1 MKIISLN
8 VGLPRRIFYG
18 DREVMTG
25 IFKSPADGPRMLYR
39 LNVEGDRQAD
49 LNVHGGT
56 NKALYAYPSEHYAYW
71 RQQLPEVDFTWGQF
85 GENVT
90 TEGLWEQDVW
100 IGDVYRMG
108 QAVVKVTQPRMPCY
122 KLGIR
127 FGRDD
132 MVKRF
137 LVSGRSGIYFS
148 VVEQGLLGGGDTIEK
163 ISTQS
168 DGISIR
174 DVNRAYAHSRDNL
187 ELVRRIVDARILPS
201 GLQQDFADELARI
214 DS

>member
-8 VGLPRRIFYG
+8 VGLPRRVPYG
-18 DREVMTG
+18 DGEVITG
-25 IFKSPADGPRMLYR
+25 IFKSPVDGPRMLYR

-56 NKALYAYPSEHYAYW
+56 NKALYAYPSEHYVYW
-71 RQQLPEVDFTWGQF
+71 RQQLPDVDFTWGHF

-90 TEGLWEQDVW
+90 TEGLWEQDAL
-100 IGDVYRMG
+100 IGDIYRMG

-137 LVSGRSGIYFS
+137 LASGRSGIYFS
-148 VVEQGLLGGGDTIEK
+148 VVEQGLLREGGTIEK
-163 ISTQS
+163 IGTPS

-174 DVNRAYAHSRDNL
+174 DVNRAYAHSRENL
-187 ELVRRIVDARILPS
+187 ELVRRIVGARVLPPS
-201 GLQQDFADELARI
+201 LQQDFADELARI

>member
-1 MKIISLN
+1 VKILSLN
-8 VGLPRRIFYG
+8 VGLPRRVLVH
-18 DREVMTG
+18 DREVVTA
-25 IFKSPADGPRMLYR
+25 IFKSPVDGPLLLYR
-39 LNVEGDRQAD
+39 LNFDGDRQAD
-49 LNVHGGT
+49 LEVHGGT
-56 NKALYAYPSEHYAYW
+56 NKAVYVYPSEHYGYW
-71 RQQLPEVDFTWGQF
+71 REQLPEVDFSWGHF

-90 TEGLWEQDVW
+90 TEGLREEGAL

-137 LVSGRSGIYFS
+137 LASGRSGIYFS
-148 VVEQGLLGGGDTIEK
+148 VVEQGLVSRGDGIEK
-163 ISTQS
+163 ISTQP

-174 DVNRAYAHSRDNL
+174 DVNRAYTNSRDNV
-187 ELVRRIVDARILPS
+187 ELVRRIVGARILPR
-201 GLQQDFADELARI
+201 GLHQNFVDELARI
-214 DS
+214 GP

>member
-8 VGLPRRIFYG
+8 VGLPRRVPYY

-25 IFKSPADGPRMLYR
+25 IFKSPVDGPRMLYR
-39 LNVEGDRQAD
+39 LNLDGDRQAD
-49 LNVHGGT
+49 LEVHGGT
-56 NKALYAYPSEHYAYW
+56 NKALYAYASEHYAYW
-71 RQQLPEVDFTWGQF
+71 RQQLPEVDFSWGHF

-90 TEGLWEQDVW
+90 TEGLWEQDAL

-127 FGRDD
+127 FGRED

-137 LVSGRSGIYFS
+137 LAGGRSGIYFS
-148 VVEQGLLGGGDTIEK
+148 VVEQGLVNRGDTIEK
-163 ISTQS
+163 ISAQT

-174 DVNRAYAHSRDNL
+174 DVSRAYAHSRENL
-187 ELVRRIVDARILPS
+187 ELVRRIVDARILPH
-201 GLQQDFADELARI
+201 GLHQDFVNELARI
-214 DS
+214 DP

>member
-8 VGLPRRIFYG
+8 VGVPRRVLHH
-18 DREVMTG
+18 DDEVTTG
-25 IFKSPADGPRMLYR
+25 IFKSPVDRPLMLHR
-39 LNVEGDRQAD
+39 LNLEGDRQAD
-49 LNVHGGT
+49 LEVHGGL
-56 NKALYAYPSEHYAYW
+56 NKAVYAYPSEHYSYW
-71 RQQLPEVDFTWGQF
+71 RQQLPEVEFIWGQF

-90 TEGLWEQDVW
+90 TEGLWEQDAS

-108 QAVVKVTQPRMPCY
+108 QALVKVTQPRMPCF

-137 LVSGRSGIYFS
+137 LASGRSGIYFS
-148 VVEQGLLGGGDTIEK
+148 VVEEGLVKGGDAIEK
-163 ISTQS
+163 ISAQP

-174 DVNRAYAHSRDNL
+174 DINRAYADSRGNV
-187 ELVRRIVDARILPS
+187 ELVRLIVSGHILPR
-201 GLQQDFADELARI
+201 GLHQDFVDELARI
-214 DS
+214 DR